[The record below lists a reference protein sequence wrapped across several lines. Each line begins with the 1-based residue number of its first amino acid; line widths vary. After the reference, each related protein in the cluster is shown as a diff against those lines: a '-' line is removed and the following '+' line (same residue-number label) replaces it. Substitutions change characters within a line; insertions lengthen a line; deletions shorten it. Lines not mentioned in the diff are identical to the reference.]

1 MLRDE
6 MAAEISMR
14 RDIPMEEVEEVLEER
29 DCIVEEECKRKKRK
43 KCIVCTLMM
52 TFFLMGAACA
62 LYILDKKEKIDM
74 ELTIKKYVDK
84 YTEKLKNL
92 QAQLER

>member
-14 RDIPMEEVEEVLEER
+14 RDIPMEEVEEVLDER
-29 DCIVEEECKRKKRK
+29 ERIVEEECKCKKRK
-43 KCIVCTLMM
+43 KCIVGTLLI

-84 YTEKLKNL
+84 YTEKLRSL
-92 QAQLER
+92 QAQLDK

>member
-14 RDIPMEEVEEVLEER
+14 RDIPMDEVEEVLEER
-29 DCIVEEECKRKKRK
+29 DYIVEEECRCKKRR
-43 KCIVCTLMM
+43 KCIVGSLLI

-84 YTEKLKNL
+84 YTDKLRSI
-92 QAQLER
+92 QAQLEK